1 MRRQGM
7 ALISAVTI
15 SLAGLIGGLASP
27 AFAAGQPT
35 NPYTGLGPMVAWVWN
50 GSNSDP
56 VIMFDFNGQAEGF
69 PINRVIASSVSR
81 NWTGIDNPA
90 PLNWYYNN
98 VSKTDLGNSV
108 FGAGVPYSTTLI
120 SKMQAE
126 NFAPSM
132 VGGVNPSGMTS
143 GTTSTPP
150 STSSGTTTTTP
161 KTSPSPTPTH
171 STAPVASTTPTVS
184 HSTAPATTTDVTKT
198 TTAPVTHSTAP
209 ASSSATT
216 TTPPT
221 KAVTTPASSQTSHT
235 QAPASSKT
243 APTTKAS
250 TLLQP
255 PGVKKETPPKAY
267 HQIIRRDQKTLE
279 ADGHS
284 HHPAIPTPPWVPITA
299 GVVALGLVGS
309 GGWWAWRRFGR

>member
-15 SLAGLIGGLASP
+15 SLAGLIGGLATP
-27 AFAAGQPT
+27 AFAAGQPA

-50 GSNSDP
+50 DGLT
-56 VIMFDFNGQAEGF
+56 FDFSGSQDGLPF
-69 PINRVIASSVSR
+69 PAVPTALAQQWSQDP
-81 NWTGIDNPA
+81 IDNPA
-90 PLNWYYNN
+90 PLEWYYQH
-98 VSKTDLGNSV
+98 VSSTDLGNSV
-108 FGAGVPYSTTLI
+108 FGAGVQYSAALI
-120 SKMQAE
+120 RKMQAE

-161 KTSPSPTPTH
+161 NTSPSPTPTH

-184 HSTAPATTTDVTKT
+184 HSTAPATATSATKT
-198 TTAPVTHSTAP
+198 TTDSVTHSTAL

-221 KAVTTPASSQTSHT
+221 KAVTAPVSSQTSHT
-235 QAPASSKT
+235 QSPASPKT
-243 APTTKAS
+243 TSTTKAS

-267 HQIIRRDQKTLE
+267 HQIIRRDQKALE
-279 ADGHS
+279 AAKLPHRAPS
-284 HHPAIPTPPWVPITA
+284 PTPWEPIAA
-299 GVVALGLVGS
+299 GVVVIGLFGG
-309 GGWWAWRRFGR
+309 GGWWAWQRWGH